1 MSLSSNQT
9 TAPIAVGGAM
19 SRQTNSTMGILLMIG
34 GMFCFAAADTL
45 AKLLNESFH
54 PMQIVWVRQL
64 GLFVGVMFLLSIK
77 GLSLLKSKNLKIQ
90 IARGVAAATSATLFV
105 IGIGYV
111 NIADAVAVSF
121 VAPFLV
127 TILAAFILKEKVGP
141 RRWLAIFIG
150 FLGMLIILRPGMGV
164 MDPALLIIVA
174 AALVFALRQII
185 SRTLAGGDSVLTTIA
200 YTGIVSLAV
209 LTIPMLF
216 FWQWPTNSGQIMMF
230 SGLAILGACGEVF
243 VIKALEAAEAVVVA
257 PMQYTILIWG
267 TLYGYLIFGHLPDG
281 WTWVGAA
288 VIMVSGLYTL
298 HREHLNSKAKAQK
311 LTK

>member
-1 MSLSSNQT
+1 MSLSSNKT
-9 TAPIAVGGAM
+9 TAPISMG
-19 SRQTNSTMGILLMIG
+19 RQTNSTLGIILMIG

-77 GLSLLKSKNLKIQ
+77 GFGLLKSKNPKIQ

-105 IGIGYV
+105 VGIGYV
-111 NIADAVAVSF
+111 HLADAVAVSF

-127 TILAAFILKEKVGP
+127 TILAAFILKEKVGI
-141 RRWLAIFIG
+141 RRWVAIFIG
-150 FLGMLIILRPGMGV
+150 FIGMLIILRPGLGV

-174 AALVFALRQII
+174 AAFVFAIRQII

-200 YTGIVSLAV
+200 YTGIVGLAV

-216 FWQWPTNSGQIMMF
+216 FWEWPTDSSQIILYI
-230 SGLAILGACGEVF
+230 GLAILGACGEVC
-243 VIKALEAAEAVVVA
+243 VIKSLEVAEAVVVA
-257 PMQYTILIWG
+257 PMHYTILIWG

-281 WTWVGAA
+281 WTWVGATI
-288 VIMVSGLYTL
+288 IMVSGLYTL
-298 HREHLNSKAKAQK
+298 HREHMNSK
-311 LTK
+311 T